1 MPEIRTRTM
10 RLQDAFQINHTML
23 VSMCLERVQDLRF
36 LLCLPPWI
44 NILFKLMKIISIFII
59 RALLYTF
66 LFIFS
71 TMRFRHTFLYHV
83 IIIFNLKSR
92 SIEQSEKSSEKNI
105 IKRNSSFILLF
116 LNKDIQS
123 NPPSLQMIKINSSV
137 RINRFDHRPRP

>member
-1 MPEIRTRTM
+1 MLSKLIIR
-10 RLQDAFQINHTML
+10 
-23 VSMCLERVQDLRF
+23 CLYQCVQDLRF

-116 LNKDIQS
+116 LNNDIQS
-123 NPPSLQMIKINSSV
+123 NPPSLQTIKINSSV

>member
-1 MPEIRTRTM
+1 MLSKLIIR
-10 RLQDAFQINHTML
+10 
-23 VSMCLERVQDLRF
+23 CLYQCVQDLRF

-59 RALLYTF
+59 QALLYTF

-92 SIEQSEKSSEKNI
+92 SIEKSEKSSEKNI

-116 LNKDIQS
+116 LNNDIQS
-123 NPPSLQMIKINSSV
+123 NPPSLQTIKINSSV

>member
-1 MPEIRTRTM
+1 MLSKLIIR
-10 RLQDAFQINHTML
+10 
-23 VSMCLERVQDLRF
+23 CLYQCVQDLRF

-59 RALLYTF
+59 WALLYTF

-116 LNKDIQS
+116 LNNDIQS
-123 NPPSLQMIKINSSV
+123 NPPSLQTIKINSSV

>member
-1 MPEIRTRTM
+1 MLSKLIIR
-10 RLQDAFQINHTML
+10 
-23 VSMCLERVQDLRF
+23 CLYQCVQDLRF

-92 SIEQSEKSSEKNI
+92 SIEKSEKSSEKNI

-116 LNKDIQS
+116 LNNDIQS
-123 NPPSLQMIKINSSV
+123 NPPSLQTIKINSSV

>member
-1 MPEIRTRTM
+1 MLSKLIIR
-10 RLQDAFQINHTML
+10 
-23 VSMCLERVQDLRF
+23 CLYQCVQDLRF

-59 RALLYTF
+59 WALLYTF

-83 IIIFNLKSR
+83 IIIFNLKSG

-116 LNKDIQS
+116 LNNDIQS
-123 NPPSLQMIKINSSV
+123 NPPSLQTIKINSSV